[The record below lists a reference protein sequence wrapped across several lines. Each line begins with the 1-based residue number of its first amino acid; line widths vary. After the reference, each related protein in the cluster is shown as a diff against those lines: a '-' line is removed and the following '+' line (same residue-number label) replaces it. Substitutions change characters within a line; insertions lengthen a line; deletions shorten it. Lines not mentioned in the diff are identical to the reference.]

1 MAITDSLF
9 TAPRVRAVVTAGY
22 QALEERR
29 DEINDLNVYPVPD
42 GDTGNNLALTVRAV
56 LEDLRSLPD
65 DSPADRVA
73 ASVSRAALMGARGN
87 SGVILSQMVRGAM
100 DALAD
105 ADAFNDRAI
114 VGAFSAANKAAYR
127 AIRKPV
133 EGTMLTVL
141 REMSEAAD
149 DHQGEDHRQL
159 ITAVLRAGWD
169 SVHRTPTLLSVLAD
183 AGVVDAG
190 GFGLLVLLEGMV
202 GGAEGPELTAG
213 IDLDILAGKPE
224 SGRGGMREENVG
236 EFAYCTSFLLLGEGV
251 EPRPLEGSL
260 ENLGDSLL
268 VVGDRGQVKVHIHT
282 NDPGAVLSL
291 ATAKG
296 SLREVEIDNML
307 VQTAEREA
315 RLSAHEHAAARIA
328 PLNSRKAPKP
338 ATQVVAVVAGEG
350 NKRLFQSMGAHLL
363 VEGGQTMNPS
373 AEELASALEA
383 ATADA
388 VLILPNNSNVILA
401 AEQARQMADRE
412 VHVVRTKS
420 IQAGI
425 MAMVAYD
432 PESPAEINVE
442 AMEDALDGLRT
453 AEVTRAVRD
462 SQLNGLQIRE
472 GQFLGLLDG
481 ELIVAEGE
489 FEDAVTALVERLLE
503 QPAEVLTVLLGESEL
518 GERPAA
524 VLKGLAERYPDL
536 EIEVHKGDQPHYPL
550 LMAVE

>member
-1 MAITDSLF
+1 M
-9 TAPRVRAVVTAGY
+9 TAGY

-56 LEDLRSLPD
+56 LEDLRGLPD
-65 DSPADRVA
+65 DSPADRVS

-105 ADAFNDRAI
+105 AEAFDDRAI
-114 VGAFSAANKAAYR
+114 VGAFSSANNAAYR

-149 DHQGEDHRQL
+149 DHQGEDHRHL
-159 ITAVLRAGWD
+159 IGAVLRAGWE

-202 GGAEGPELTAG
+202 SGAEGPELTAG
-213 IDLDILAGKPE
+213 IDLDVLAGKPGA
-224 SGRGGMREENVG
+224 GRGAGHEQSVG
-236 EFAYCTSFLLLGEGV
+236 EFAYCTSFLLTGEGV
-251 EPRPLEGSL
+251 EAGPLESSL
-260 ENLGDSLL
+260 EKLGDSLL
-268 VVGDRGQVKVHIHT
+268 VVGDSGQVKVHIHT
-282 NDPGAVLSL
+282 NDPGPVLSL

-296 SLREVEIDNML
+296 SLHEVEIDNML
-307 VQTAEREA
+307 LQTAEREA
-315 RLSAHEHAAARIA
+315 RLGAHEPAAARMA
-328 PLNSRKAPKP
+328 PRNSSRAQRPT
-338 ATQVVAVVAGEG
+338 TQVVAVVAGKG
-350 NKRLFQSMGAHLL
+350 NKRLFESMGADLL
-363 VEGGQTMNPS
+363 VDGGQTMNPS
-373 AEELASALEA
+373 AEELVSALEV

-401 AEQARQMADRE
+401 AEQARQMAGRE
-412 VHVVRTKS
+412 VHVVHTKS
-420 IQAGI
+420 MQAGI
-425 MAMVAYD
+425 TAMVAYD
-432 PESPAEINVE
+432 PELPGKANVE
-442 AMEDALDGLRT
+442 AMEDALAGLRT

-462 SQLNGLQIRE
+462 SRLNGLQIRE

-481 ELIVAEGE
+481 EVVVAEEE
-489 FEDAVTALVERLLE
+489 FEDAVTTLVERLLE

-518 GERPAA
+518 GGRPAA